1 MEHTKGILLECN
13 LSEEEINTVIEALS
27 RDYVEND
34 AEILE
39 KEYQLQGK
47 LRELTPDQLELET
60 LVFIRDKE
68 KFVRL
73 NNSLYFITEFD
84 EYDQDLETDQPY
96 FSV

>member
-1 MEHTKGILLECN
+1 MKYKELLN
-13 LSEEEINTVIEALS
+13 
-27 RDYVEND
+27 
-34 AEILE
+34 
-39 KEYQLQGK
+39 Q

-84 EYDQDLETDQPY
+84 EYEEDLETDQPY
-96 FSV
+96 FSVSFV